1 MPRVEPNFASISC
14 YQANESGPR
23 RIFYT
28 VSLIFGES
36 IELTPGLSIRL
47 MPLGNCSPILYS
59 RTTIRRP
66 SSTSTSRRRPMP
78 APRTLLSHLNG
89 VHVFSTPSATYNASQ
104 GHRSRIRRRR
114 RPAVP
119 TPRQSPS
126 LSTTILGVRDGDMST
141 MPIVP
146 CCGMHRWLPGNIN
159 VSFLQLSYIIAYLA
173 PASASPRT
181 AVNLNGVRALQTSR
195 SDRIRMAIA
204 TDDDIEDDDDRAPPL
219 RHP

>member
-1 MPRVEPNFASISC
+1 
-14 YQANESGPR
+14 
-23 RIFYT
+23 
-28 VSLIFGES
+28 
-36 IELTPGLSIRL
+36 
-47 MPLGNCSPILYS
+47 
-59 RTTIRRP
+59 
-66 SSTSTSRRRPMP
+66 MP

-159 VSFLQLSYIIAYLA
+159 RVATHRRQPQWRSRPPNLSIR
-173 PASASPRT
+173 PDPHGHSNRRRHRGRRRQSP
-181 AVNLNGVRALQTSR
+181 
-195 SDRIRMAIA
+195 AIA
-204 TDDDIEDDDDRAPPL
+204 TPVVRPRSRANQPQVGGHGQLGTYVGSKLREGAYTDERAEIIASRLISQDFDVCIKACDEWDLVGAGAIEGRRCGRAWRQL
-219 RHP
+219 AG